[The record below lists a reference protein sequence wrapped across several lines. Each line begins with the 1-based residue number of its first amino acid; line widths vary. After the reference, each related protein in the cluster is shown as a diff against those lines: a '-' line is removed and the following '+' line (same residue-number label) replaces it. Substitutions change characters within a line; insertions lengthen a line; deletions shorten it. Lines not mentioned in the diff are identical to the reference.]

1 MRRPPYHKEN
11 GGRLEVKMTPM
22 IDVIFLLLIFFVC
35 TASFSAP
42 EEVLATHLLL
52 PGTVDSEVPI
62 PPELEDL
69 EELII
74 EVSWREGRPL
84 WKVFSSDYDELPQLK
99 EKVLLKVH
107 KLQADLP
114 VILDVA
120 PNVPMKNVIDVFDL
134 CREIGFE
141 KIQFA
146 ASEQP

>member
-42 EEVLATHLLL
+42 EEVLPTHLLL
-52 PGTVDSEVPI
+52 PGTVDSDMPI

-74 EVSWREGRPL
+74 EVSRREGRPL
-84 WKVFSSDYDELPQLK
+84 WKVGGSDYGKLLQLHA
-99 EKVLLKVH
+99 VLRAVH
-107 KLQADLP
+107 DLQADLP

-120 PNVPMKNVIDVFDL
+120 PNVPMENVIDVFDL
-134 CREIGFE
+134 CREVGFE